1 MSVWERRSRSR
12 PGRAQADHPA
22 DGVADESAGGPADVM
37 VLRDRALADRNWT
50 VLPAG
55 SRAFSFSAPSGQLAA
70 FELGDAAAARIVL
83 LPGATGSKEDFVL
96 LAPLLAEAG
105 YLVQSHDLAGQ
116 YQSSAAGPGGTV
128 PWDYALFVADLIAFL
143 EAGSTPV
150 HVLGYSFAGIVAEL
164 ALAERPEL
172 FASLVLLGVPPQ
184 PGQSFRRVR
193 WIGPLS
199 RVLPPRQIAG
209 LVIWGVLSNLNR
221 VPPGRLTLVRLRFG
235 VTDRRSVDAIVGL
248 MMRMPDLRSLL
259 RRTPIP
265 CLVAVGDRDVWPVEL
280 HREFARQIGADV
292 RVYRTGHSPC
302 ETTPNQLAR
311 DMLALYRVAG

>member
-1 MSVWERRSRSR
+1 MT
-12 PGRAQADHPA
+12 
-22 DGVADESAGGPADVM
+22 
-37 VLRDRALADRNWT
+37 VLRDRTLPDRDWT

-55 SRAFSFSAPSGQLAA
+55 SRAFWFPAPSGLLAA
-70 FELGDAAAARIVL
+70 FELGDPGAARIVL

-96 LAPLLAEAG
+96 LAPLLAGAG

-116 YQSSAAGPGGTV
+116 YQSNAAGPGGTD

-143 EAGSTPV
+143 EAGTTPA

-184 PGQSFRRVR
+184 PGQAFRRVR

-199 RVLPPRQIAG
+199 RVLPPRRIAG
-209 LVIWGVLSNLNR
+209 LIIWGIVFNLNR
-221 VPPGRLTLVRLRFG
+221 VPPGRLALVRLRFG
-235 VTDRRSVDAIVGL
+235 LTDRHSVDEIVGL
-248 MMRMPDLRSLL
+248 MKRMPDRRALL

-265 CLVAVGDRDVWPVEL
+265 CLVAVGDRDVWPVAL
-280 HREFARQIGADV
+280 HRDLARQIGADL

-311 DMLALYRVAG
+311 DLLALYDRAAA